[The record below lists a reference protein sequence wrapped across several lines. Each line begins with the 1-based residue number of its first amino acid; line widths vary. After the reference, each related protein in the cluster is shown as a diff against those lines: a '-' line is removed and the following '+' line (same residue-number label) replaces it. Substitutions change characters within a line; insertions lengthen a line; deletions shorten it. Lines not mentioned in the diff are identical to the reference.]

1 MNSHSMISRMRG
13 ALALGGLLLV
23 AACSG
28 GAEPADPT
36 PAPGGPQPTA
46 QDLPAAERLSSVLPP
61 AGPVTSVEFP
71 AFTETALANGTRVI
85 VVESHEQPVV
95 SVNLRFQTGTA
106 ADPGALVGLANMTA
120 GLIDK
125 GTERRTASQIA
136 ETIDFVGG
144 SMSAFAGNDWT
155 SVSVTVLSEFV
166 DTALALL
173 SDVVVNPTFPAD
185 ELENLRRRQLT
196 ALQLAKSQPAAIAQE
211 HFTRLVYG
219 PHPYGKVET
228 EGSIRAIQ
236 RTNLMRFHRENYR
249 PNNAL
254 IVVAGDVDPAD
265 IVARLNQAFAGWNAG
280 DVPAQPQG
288 QAPTHAQRVLRF
300 VHKPGSVQGVI
311 RMGHLMPSAT
321 EADWPALDV
330 MAQVLGGSTGWL
342 FEVLREEKGWTYG
355 AYASA
360 NEMRRLGV
368 FTAQAEVRNEVADS
382 SMAEML
388 RLIEQLRNEPVDDTD
403 LRMAKE
409 YIAGSFPRSIETSQ
423 QVASQI
429 ASEILLGRGAEYVE
443 NYRDRI
449 AAVTAADVQR
459 VAQQYLHPEALQMVV
474 VGDALQIYEDVAG
487 FADRASIVTVEGDR
501 VELDD
506 LQPRASE
513 MTFDGSRLQAGTRSY
528 AIMVQGNRFGELST
542 TLARSGDNWTSRGLF
557 AAGPMRVEQSVTF
570 ANDLTPVSASA
581 TSPAGSLEL
590 ANAGGRVTG
599 TVTQQ
604 GQSPRQV
611 DLTAPAGTLFP
622 GMSDYAVELTDLAR
636 TPRFTLP
643 VVTEE
648 GTLGQI
654 QVRIVGE
661 ETIEVPAGS
670 FETYHLEQVTG
681 NGTINAW
688 VRKQAPHVLIQQDLP
703 GAPVLIQLTSE
714 L

>member
-1 MNSHSMISRMRG
+1 MTSYSMISRARAAF
-13 ALALGGLLLV
+13 ALAGMLLV

-28 GAEPADPT
+28 GAEPADPAPN
-36 PAPGGPQPTA
+36 PAGPQPTA
-46 QDLPAAERLSSVLPP
+46 QDVPAAERLSSILPAP
-61 AGPVTSVEFP
+61 TAVTAVEFP
-71 AFTETALANGTRVI
+71 AFTETTLASGTRVI

-120 GLIDK
+120 GLLDK
-125 GTERRTASQIA
+125 GTETRDASQIA
-136 ETIDFVGG
+136 QTIDFVGG
-144 SMSAFAGNDWT
+144 SLSAFAGNDWT

-166 DTALALL
+166 DTALTLL
-173 SDVVVNPTFPAD
+173 SDVVMNPTFPAD
-185 ELENLRRRQLT
+185 EFENLRRRTLT
-196 ALQLAKSQPAAIAQE
+196 SLQLAKSQPASIAQE

-228 EGSIRAIQ
+228 EGSIRALQ
-236 RTNLMRFHRENYR
+236 RTNLIRFHRENFR

-254 IVVAGDVDPAD
+254 IVVAGDVNPSD
-265 IVARLNQAFAGWNAG
+265 IVARLNRAFAGWDAG
-280 DVPAQPQG
+280 EVPAQPQG
-288 QAPTHAQRVLRF
+288 AAPTHTQRVLRF

-311 RMGHLMPSAT
+311 RMGHLMPAAT

-388 RLIEQLRNEPVDDTD
+388 RLIEQLRNEPVSETD

-409 YIAGSFPRSIETSQ
+409 FIGGSFPRSIETSQ

-443 NYRDRI
+443 NYRARI

-487 FADRASIVTVEGDR
+487 FAERASIVTVDGER

-513 MTFDGSRLQAGTRSY
+513 MAFDGSRLVAGTRTY
-528 AIMVQGNRFGELST
+528 AIMVQGNRFGELTST
-542 TLARSGDNWTSRGLF
+542 LTRSGANWTSEGVF
-557 AAGPMRVEQSVTF
+557 AAGPMRVEQAVTF
-570 ANDLTPVSASA
+570 ANDLTPISADA
-581 TSPAGSLEL
+581 TSPAGTIDLTND
-590 ANAGGRVTG
+590 AGRVTG
-599 TVTQQ
+599 TITQQ
-604 GQSPRQV
+604 GQEPRQV
-611 DLTAPAGTLFP
+611 DMTVPAGTLFP
-622 GMSDYAVELTDLAR
+622 GMSDYAIELTDLAS

-654 QVRIVGE
+654 DVRIVGE

-670 FETYHLEQVTG
+670 FETYHLEQVTA

-703 GAPVLIQLTSE
+703 GAPVLIQLTSS

>member
-1 MNSHSMISRMRG
+1 MTKITRAALVPG
-13 ALALGGLLLV
+13 LVALA

-28 GAEPADPT
+28 GAEPAQ
-36 PAPGGPQPTA
+36 PAPTTTGPQPTA
-46 QDLPAAERLSSVLPP
+46 QDVPAAERLSAILP
-61 AGPVTSVEFP
+61 AAAPVTSVEFP
-71 AFTETALANGTRVI
+71 AFTETTLTNGARVI

-106 ADPGALVGLANMTA
+106 ADPGALIGLANMTA
-120 GLIDK
+120 ALIDK
-125 GTERRTASQIA
+125 GTETRDASQIA

-144 SMSAFAGNDWT
+144 SLSAFAGNDWT

-166 DTALALL
+166 DTALAIL
-173 SDVVVNPTFPAD
+173 SDVVVNPTFPTD
-185 ELENLRRRQLT
+185 ELENFRRRQLT
-196 ALQLAKSQPAAIAQE
+196 ALQLAKSQPSSIAQE
-211 HFTRLVYG
+211 HFTRQVYG

-236 RTNLMRFHRENYR
+236 RTNLMRFHREAYR

-254 IVVAGDVDPAD
+254 IVVAGDVNPSD
-265 IVARLNQAFAGWNAG
+265 IVARLNRAFSGWESGAT
-280 DVPAQPQG
+280 PAEPTG
-288 QAPTHAQRVLRF
+288 AAPTHSQRVLRF

-311 RMGHLMPSAT
+311 RMGHLMPAAT

-368 FTAQAEVRNEVADS
+368 FSAQAEVRNEVADS

-388 RLIEQLRNEPVDDTD
+388 HLIEQLRSEPVSETD

-409 YIAGSFPRSIETSQ
+409 FIAGSFPRSIETSQ

-449 AAVTAADVQR
+449 AAVTAADIQR
-459 VAQQYLHPEALQMVV
+459 VAQQYLHPEALQIVV

-487 FADRASIVTVEGDR
+487 FAERASIVTVDGER
-501 VELDD
+501 VELDA

-513 MTFDGSRLQAGTRSY
+513 MAFDGSRLEAGTRTY
-528 AIMVQGNRFGELST
+528 AIMVQGNRFGELTST
-542 TLARSGDNWTSRGLF
+542 LSQSGGNWTSAGLF
-557 AAGPMRVEQSVTF
+557 AAGPMRVEQNVAFT
-570 ANDLTPVSASA
+570 NDLTPVSASA
-581 TSPAGSLEL
+581 TSPAGSLQL
-590 ANAGGRVTG
+590 ANDGGHVTG
-599 TVTQQ
+599 TVAQQ
-604 GQSPRQV
+604 GQEPRQV
-611 DLTAPAGTLFP
+611 DMTVPAGTLFP
-622 GMSDYAVELTDLAR
+622 GMSDYAVELTDIAS

-648 GTLGQI
+648 GALGQI
-654 QVRIVGE
+654 EVRVAGE

-670 FETYHLEQVTG
+670 FETYHLEQTTT